1 MKKSVYEVLI
11 EQGFVLFPNEQDNLI
26 SAPKAFFG
34 IRAIEWIR
42 NEALKP
48 EFDLHAYIVAL
59 TYYKLGMADLKFEGN
74 ELLYRY
80 RGISFEGADNESN
93 KDNPK
98 ITSKFH
104 RPGDTL
110 NSDGTI
116 TRSPYNQK
124 PPPGDE

>member
-11 EQGFVLFPNEQDNLI
+11 EQGFVLFPNEEDNLI

-80 RGISFEGADNESN
+80 TGTQFGGTDNESSQDISEAN
-93 KDNPK
+93 RP
-98 ITSKFH
+98 FH
-104 RPGDTL
+104 RPCDHPQTK
-110 NSDGTI
+110 SERPAD
-116 TRSPYNQK
+116 
-124 PPPGDE
+124 DHEH